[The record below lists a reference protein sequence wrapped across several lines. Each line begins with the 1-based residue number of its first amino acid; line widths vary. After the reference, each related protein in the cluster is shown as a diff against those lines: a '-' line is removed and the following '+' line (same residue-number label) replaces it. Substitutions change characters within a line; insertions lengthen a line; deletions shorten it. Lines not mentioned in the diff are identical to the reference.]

1 MVPRPGL
8 SAAVVAV
15 KLDHLIRREL
25 DLLLLMSQF
34 WSGSQIVIGYIRNET
49 SGLMHMLL
57 TAHLKFKRTTPVA
70 FCPWRQR
77 CHVTGAQKICRIS
90 EGMVRNFVGLLV
102 QQAPIWCR
110 NWNYPRW
117 SWYLQANIGCS
128 RMCCAYRC
136 IRQHAWTSDV
146 RPNGLLRELLPNAE
160 SGVIAMWIHEI
171 P

>member
-110 NWNYPRW
+110 NWITPDD
-117 SWYLQANIGCS
+117 LDICKPILDAHGCAVHIVVS
-128 RMCCAYRC
+128 DNTLEHPMSALMGYYASYYRMQKAV
-136 IRQHAWTSDV
+136 S
-146 RPNGLLRELLPNAE
+146 
-160 SGVIAMWIHEI
+160 
-171 P
+171 